1 MTSIEVPDWVAAVAL
16 EACGE
21 HFTGSDDDM
30 KAALT
35 AALGAWVVPAQFQAR
50 ARFMEYHWCEWEK
63 FKDEPTRDSWF
74 DAISRTDGWQA
85 EMRTLYTLRQEKP
98 E

>member
-21 HFTGSDDDM
+21 HFTGPDADM
-30 KAALT
+30 KRAIT
-35 AALGAWVVPAQFQAR
+35 AALGAWVVPVGYR
-50 ARFMEYHWCEWEK
+50 VSIPSEPELGHWLEDIGEVTHP
-63 FKDEPTRDSWF
+63 DPETH
-74 DAISRTDGWQA
+74 T
-85 EMRTLYTLRQEKP
+85 TLYSLRQEKP

>member
-35 AALGAWVVPAQFQAR
+35 AALRAWVVPVGVA
-50 ARFMEYHWCEWEK
+50 EVKKLSE
-63 FKDEPTRDSWF
+63 
-74 DAISRTDGWQA
+74 RTSSYDIAPRGWSFYLSDGNH
-85 EMRTLYTLRQEKP
+85 TLYTLRQEKP